1 MNTPNLRMLE
11 PSRKPPRPGDIFVV
25 LPPDGL
31 YLFGRV
37 IATDAEVGTGSGLL
51 LLYFFNVRSPTPVEP
66 DPELLTPGHLLMPP
80 EITNA
85 MGWRHGY
92 FKTIAHRELKPSE
105 VLPVHCFR
113 DPDASG
119 MFGGGYYDEHNR
131 KLKMP
136 HRPVGMHAVGSY
148 RTIDDGLSQAL
159 GIPLAPD

>member
-25 LPPDGL
+25 LPPDGQ

-37 IATDAEVGTGSGLL
+37 VAADAEVGSMRPLL
-51 LLYFFNVRSPTPVEP
+51 LLYFFKPRSTKPEDPGQGVLTPKN
-66 DPELLTPGHLLMPP
+66 LLTPP

-92 FKTIAHRELKPSE
+92 FMTIAHRELKPSE

-136 HRPVGMHAVGSY
+136 HPPVGRHAVGSY
-148 RTIDDGLSQAL
+148 RTIDDRLSQAL